1 MRKWVGAVI
10 AALLI
15 AALATVGFIML
26 RGVTD
31 VVRGADFGGGEPD
44 PMFSQPPES
53 VTRPPELDAEEPQPT
68 HPTLDDYVPENESP
82 VDQTA
87 AELIEEARLAAQN

>member
-1 MRKWVGAVI
+1 MRGWIRIAL

-15 AALATVGFIML
+15 AALAAVGYFVI
-26 RGVTD
+26 RGVTGI
-31 VVRGADFGGGEPD
+31 VRDADLSVGEPD
-44 PMFSQPPES
+44 PMFSTPPEA

-68 HPTLDDYVPENESP
+68 HPTLDDYVPEIESP

-87 AELIEEARLAAQN
+87 AELIEEARSADRT